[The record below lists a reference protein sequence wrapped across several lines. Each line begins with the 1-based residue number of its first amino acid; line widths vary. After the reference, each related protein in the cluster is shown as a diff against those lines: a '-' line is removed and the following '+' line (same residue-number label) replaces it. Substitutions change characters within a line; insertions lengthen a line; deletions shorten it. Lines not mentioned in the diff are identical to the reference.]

1 MALHTGYYLKSFFQE
16 GNSILIVRAKF
27 ATFNSKIENRK
38 SKIMMNIF
46 DQVNEDIR
54 AAMLARDKERLEAV
68 RNIKKVLLEAKT
80 AKSGAEALPDEEA
93 IKAIAKFFLNGT
105 ATTEIYTGQKR
116 QDLAD
121 FELAQVK
128 IYEAYL
134 PKQLGDTELT
144 AAIQSIISSCGAT
157 SMKEMGKVMGIA
169 TKELAG
175 KVDGKLI
182 SEKVKSLLG

>member
-1 MALHTGYYLKSFFQE
+1 MAL
-16 GNSILIVRAKF
+16 
-27 ATFNSKIENRK
+27 
-38 SKIMMNIF
+38 F
-46 DQVNEDIR
+46 DQVNDDIR

-80 AKSGAEALPDEEA
+80 AKNGSEDLPDEEA
-93 IKAIAKFFLNGT
+93 IKVIAKLAKQGRDS
-105 ATTEIYTGQKR
+105 AQIYFQQNR
-116 QDLAD
+116 SDLAE

-128 IYEAYL
+128 IYDAYL
-134 PKQLGDTELT
+134 PKQMSEEELT
-144 AAIQSIISSCGAT
+144 MAIRAIIADCGAT